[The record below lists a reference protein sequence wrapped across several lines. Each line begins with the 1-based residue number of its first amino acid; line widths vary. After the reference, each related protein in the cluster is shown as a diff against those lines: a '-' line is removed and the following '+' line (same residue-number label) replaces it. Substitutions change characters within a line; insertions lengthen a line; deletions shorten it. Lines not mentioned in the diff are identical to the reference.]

1 MSRSSN
7 LFEARESV
15 VEEDCK
21 KFACLHEK
29 KKKSAEKGREKTHGC
44 LTRIP
49 LFRKDDVFYRGR
61 GAIAACDATTTTTTT
76 RNTETN
82 ARGDFPASLSEK

>member
-1 MSRSSN
+1 MSATTKKRAA
-7 LFEARESV
+7 LKRKKRAD
-15 VEEDCK
+15 EEQK
-21 KFACLHEK
+21 KAEEK
-29 KKKSAEKGREKTHGC
+29 SFPHTHC
-44 LTRIP
+44 VTTDVSDKNASL
-49 LFRKDDVFYRGR
+49 KDDVFYRGR